1 MQAEILD
8 SNCFF
13 DYFCTEFYDEKSH
26 TCNFENEMPN
36 LFIIAGCNGAGKTTA
51 SYTVLPEVLHC
62 AEFVNADEIAK
73 GLSPFNPES
82 MAIQAGKIMLLRIKD
97 LLSEE
102 LDFAIETTLATK
114 SYRNFVKKAHSKGYR
129 VSIVF
134 FWLNSPELAIDRI
147 AERVRNGGHFVKE
160 EVVRRRYVEGVRNL
174 FNIFCKI
181 VDEYIIIDNS
191 AVPSE
196 VIAEFKDNTLKVF
209 NQTKYEKIQKI

>member
-1 MQAEILD
+1 MQTKILD
-8 SNCFF
+8 TNCYF
-13 DYFCTEFYDEKSH
+13 DYFCTGFYDEKTH
-26 TCNFENEMPN
+26 NFENEMPN

-82 MAIQAGKIMLLRIKD
+82 MAIPAGKIMLSRIKD
-97 LLSEE
+97 LLSEK
-102 LDFAIETTLATK
+102 LDFAIETTLTTK
-114 SYRNFVKKAHSKGYR
+114 SYRNFIKKAHSKDYR

-134 FWLNSPELAIDRI
+134 FWLNSPELAINRI
-147 AERVRNGGHFVKE
+147 AERVRNGGHFVPE
-160 EVVRRRYVEGVRNL
+160 DVVRRRYVEGIHNL
-174 FNIFCKI
+174 FDIFCKI

-196 VIAEFKDNTLKVF
+196 VIAEFKNNTLKIF
-209 NQTKYEKIQKI
+209 NQGKYEKIQKI